1 MDRLKEEIL
10 LHGEVRDGNILKV
23 DNFLNHMLDVNL
35 LNEIGKEFYRL
46 FKEEGITKILTIEVS
61 GIAIAV
67 LAAQYF
73 NVPVVFAKKVPS
85 QNLDKEVYTSKVFS
99 FTKGIEYTIRV
110 SKKYI
115 GKNDKLLIID
125 DFLADGNALKS
136 LLDIANQ
143 SGAET
148 KGIGIVIEKGFL
160 EGGKMLREEG
170 YNLQSLA
177 IVDSMDQNKIVFRDQ
192 E

>member
-1 MDRLKEEIL
+1 
-10 LHGEVRDGNILKV
+10 
-23 DNFLNHMLDVNL
+23 
-35 LNEIGKEFYRL
+35 
-46 FKEEGITKILTIEVS
+46 
-61 GIAIAV
+61 
-67 LAAQYF
+67 
-73 NVPVVFAKKVPS
+73 
-85 QNLDKEVYTSKVFS
+85 
-99 FTKGIEYTIRV
+99 V

-160 EGGKMLREEG
+160 EGGKILRDEG

-177 IVDSMDQNKIVFRDQ
+177 IVDSMEQNKIVFRD
-192 E
+192 

>member
-46 FKEEGITKILTIEVS
+46 FKEEEITKILTIEVS

-136 LLDIANQ
+136 LLDIAKQ

-160 EGGKMLREEG
+160 DGGKMLREEG

-177 IVDSMDQNKIVFRDQ
+177 IVDSMDQNKIVFRD
-192 E
+192 